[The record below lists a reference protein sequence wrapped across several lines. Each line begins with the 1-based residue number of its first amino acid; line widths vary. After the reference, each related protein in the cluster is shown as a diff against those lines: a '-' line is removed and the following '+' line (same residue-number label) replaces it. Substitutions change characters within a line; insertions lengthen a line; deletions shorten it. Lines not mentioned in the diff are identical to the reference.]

1 MRSHKSEVNSR
12 SHTLSPSIF
21 LSYTISRVEARV
33 FISTIVEFSHVHS
46 ILHSLEKCLRIFK
59 RCVFS
64 SFTLRSSFAYLRKI
78 HWICFHLLS
87 FFRCS
92 GFCKLWNVMRENM
105 KLHRIASK
113 KANKQQQK
121 RHTSALLNK
130 CITNRDLSY
139 YMAVVHMVRWDAGA

>member
-78 HWICFHLLS
+78 HWICFHSLS

-105 KLHRIASK
+105 KLHRIASHRRRQTNN
-113 KANKQQQK
+113 NKNATLA
-121 RHTSALLNK
+121 HCS
-130 CITNRDLSY
+130 TNVSQTEIYLII
-139 YMAVVHMVRWDAGA
+139 WL